1 MRALKKHTLDIA
13 NQQRENVPFQKPTLQ
28 KPSRGEAENAVRT
41 LLAWAG
47 DNPSREGL
55 LDTPKRVA
63 KAFDEW
69 FSGYNQDAKQI
80 LNRVFEDVS
89 GYDDMVLLRSID
101 VKSHCEH
108 HMAPFIGTAHVA
120 YLPAGGVVGISKIAR
135 LVDMYA
141 KRLQTQ
147 ENLTAQIAAAMD
159 THLKSRGCAIIIEAV
174 HQCMTTRGAAHPDVS
189 TVTTKFTGEFEQ
201 DENLREKFLALTR

>member
-1 MRALKKHTLDIA
+1 MSALKKHTLDIP
-13 NQQRENVPFQKPTLQ
+13 NLNIS
-28 KPSRGEAENAVRT
+28 KPSRHEAEAAVRT

-47 DNPSREGL
+47 DDPDREGL
-55 LDTPKRVA
+55 LDTPTRVT

-69 FSGYNQDAKQI
+69 FGGYRQNASAI
-80 LNRVFEDVS
+80 LNRVFEDVG

-108 HMAPFIGTAHVA
+108 HMAPFIGTAHIA
-120 YLPAGGVVGISKIAR
+120 YLPKGGVVGISKIAR

-147 ENLTAQIAAAMD
+147 ENLTAQIVSALDA
-159 THLKSRGCAIIIEAV
+159 HLKSRGFAIIIEAV
-174 HQCMTTRGAAHPDVS
+174 HQCMTTRGVYHPNAS
-189 TVTTKFTGEFEQ
+189 TITTKFTGEFLE
-201 DENLREKFLALTR
+201 DGSLRDKFFALTRQ

>member
-1 MRALKKHTLDIA
+1 MSALKKHALNFTNPDI
-13 NQQRENVPFQKPTLQ
+13 V
-28 KPSRGEAENAVRT
+28 KPSRCEAEAAVRT
-41 LLAWAG
+41 LLSWAG
-47 DNPSREGL
+47 DDPNREGL
-55 LDTPKRVA
+55 LDTPKRVV

-69 FSGYNQDAKQI
+69 FGGYALDANKI
-80 LNRVFEDVS
+80 LNRVFKDVS

-108 HMAPFIGTAHVA
+108 HMAPFIGTAHIA
-120 YLPAGGVVGISKIAR
+120 YLPNDGVVGISKITR

-147 ENLTAQIAAAMD
+147 ENLTAQIVSALE

-174 HQCMTTRGAAHPDVS
+174 HQCMTTRGVQHPNVS
-189 TVTTKFTGEFEQ
+189 TITTKFTGDFN
-201 DENLREKFLALTR
+201 ENSDLRDKFLMLTR

>member
-1 MRALKKHTLDIA
+1 MSALKKHTLGLTNTQA
-13 NQQRENVPFQKPTLQ
+13 TKPT
-28 KPSRGEAENAVRT
+28 RCEAENAVRT

-47 DNPSREGL
+47 DTPSREGL
-55 LDTPKRVA
+55 LDTPKRVV

-69 FSGYNQDAKQI
+69 FAGYGQDAGQI
-80 LNRVFEDVS
+80 LSRVFKDVS

-108 HMAPFIGTAHVA
+108 HMAPFIGIAHVA

-147 ENLTAQIAAAMD
+147 ENLTAQIATAMD

-174 HQCMTTRGAAHPDVS
+174 HQCMTTRGAQHPNVS
-189 TVTTKFTGEFEQ
+189 TVTTKFTGEFAE
-201 DENLREKFLALTR
+201 ELGLRDKFLSLTRT

>member
-1 MRALKKHTLDIA
+1 MSALKKHTLDIA
-13 NQQRENVPFQKPTLQ
+13 NLDAA
-28 KPSRGEAENAVRT
+28 KPSKYEAENAVRT

-47 DNPSREGL
+47 DDPSREGL
-55 LDTPKRVA
+55 LDTPVRVV

-69 FSGYNQDAKQI
+69 FGGYDQDASDI
-80 LNRVFEDVS
+80 LSRVFEDVS

-108 HMAPFIGTAHVA
+108 HMAPFIGTAHIA
-120 YLPAGGVVGISKIAR
+120 YLPKNGVVGISKIAR

-147 ENLTAQIAAAMD
+147 ENLTSQIATALD

-174 HQCMTTRGAAHPDVS
+174 HQCMTTRGVHHPNVS
-189 TVTTKFTGEFEQ
+189 TTTTKFTGEFLE
-201 DENLREKFLALTR
+201 DGSLRDKFFALTRQ

>member
-1 MRALKKHTLDIA
+1 MTVHKPRPVEIMKRA
-13 NQQRENVPFQKPTLQ
+13 
-28 KPSRGEAENAVRT
+28 KPSRCDAEAAVRT

-47 DNPSREGL
+47 DDPSREGL

-69 FSGYNQDAKQI
+69 FGGYTQDASQI
-80 LNRVFEDVS
+80 LNRVFTDVG
-89 GYDDMVLLRSID
+89 GYDDMVLLRAID

-108 HMAPFIGTAHVA
+108 HMAPFIGTAHIA
-120 YLPAGGVVGISKIAR
+120 YLPKDGVVGISKIAR

-147 ENLTAQIAAAMD
+147 ENLTAQIVSSLE
-159 THLKSRGCAIIIEAV
+159 THLKPRGTAIIIEAV
-174 HQCMTTRGAAHPDVS
+174 HQCMTTRGVGHAGVS
-189 TVTTKFTGEFEQ
+189 TVTTKFTGEFNADPALQ
-201 DENLREKFLALTR
+201 DKFLALAR

>member
-1 MRALKKHTLDIA
+1 MSMLKKHTLTEA
-13 NQQRENVPFQKPTLQ
+13 ASLAPTR
-28 KPSRGEAENAVRT
+28 SEAEEAVRT

-47 DNPSREGL
+47 DDPAREGL

-69 FSGYNQDAKQI
+69 FGGYHQDAGQI

-108 HMAPFIGTAHVA
+108 HMAPFIGTAHIA
-120 YLPAGGVVGISKIAR
+120 YLPSGGVVGISKIAR

-147 ENLTAQIAAAMD
+147 ENLTAQITAALD
-159 THLKSRGCAIIIEAV
+159 THLKPRGTAIIIEAV
-174 HQCMTTRGAAHPDVS
+174 HQCMTTRGVQHPNVS
-189 TVTTKFTGEFEQ
+189 TITTRFTGEFK
-201 DENLREKFLALTR
+201 NNTALRDRFLSLTR

>member
-1 MRALKKHTLDIA
+1 MSALKKHTLDIA
-13 NQQRENVPFQKPTLQ
+13 NLNLAKPDR
-28 KPSRGEAENAVRT
+28 SEAEAAVRT

-47 DNPSREGL
+47 DDPTREGL
-55 LDTPKRVA
+55 LDTPKRVT
-63 KAFDEW
+63 KAFGEW
-69 FSGYNQDAKQI
+69 FGGYDQDAAEI
-80 LNRVFEDVS
+80 LSRVFADVS

-108 HMAPFIGTAHVA
+108 HMAPFIGTAHIA
-120 YLPAGGVVGISKIAR
+120 YLPKGGVVGISKIAR

-147 ENLTAQIAAAMD
+147 ENLTAQIVAALD

-174 HQCMTTRGAAHPDVS
+174 HQCMTTRGAQHPNVS
-189 TVTTKFTGEFEQ
+189 TITTKFTGKFVT
-201 DENLREKFLALTR
+201 DISLRDKFLAFAHP

>member
-1 MRALKKHTLDIA
+1 MSPLRKHTLNTA
-13 NQQRENVPFQKPTLQ
+13 NAKAPKPT
-28 KPSRGEAENAVRT
+28 RHEAEKAVHT
-41 LLAWAG
+41 LLAWTG

-55 LDTPKRVA
+55 LDTPKRVV

-69 FSGYNQDAKQI
+69 FGGYGQDAGQI
-80 LNRVFEDVS
+80 LSRVFEDVS

-108 HMAPFIGTAHVA
+108 HMAPFIGTAHIA
-120 YLPAGGVVGISKIAR
+120 YLPRNGVVGISKIAR

-147 ENLTAQIAAAMD
+147 ENLTAKIATALD
-159 THLKSRGCAIIIEAV
+159 THLKSRGCAVIIEAV
-174 HQCMTTRGAAHPDVS
+174 HQCMTTRGAQHPNVS
-189 TVTTKFTGEFEQ
+189 TITTKFTGEFKA
-201 DENLREKFLALTR
+201 DVSLRDKFFALTH

>member
-1 MRALKKHTLDIA
+1 MSALKKHTIDISLTST
-13 NQQRENVPFQKPTLQ
+13 K
-28 KPSRGEAENAVRT
+28 KPSPHRPSKDEAENAVRT

-55 LDTPKRVA
+55 LDTPKRVV

-69 FSGYNQDAKQI
+69 FAGYSQDASQI
-80 LNRVFEDVS
+80 LSRVFTDVS
-89 GYDDMVLLRSID
+89 GYDDMVLLRDID

-108 HMAPFIGTAHVA
+108 HMAPFIGTAHIA

-147 ENLTAQIAAAMD
+147 ENLTAQIATAMD
-159 THLKSRGCAIIIEAV
+159 THLKSRGCAIIIKAV
-174 HQCMTTRGAAHPDVS
+174 HQCMTTRGAQHPNVA
-189 TVTTKFTGEFEQ
+189 TITKQFTGMFKDDSLLQQE
-201 DENLREKFLALTR
+201 FLALIQ

>member
-1 MRALKKHTLDIA
+1 MSMLKKHTLTEA
-13 NQQRENVPFQKPTLQ
+13 ATLAPTR
-28 KPSRGEAENAVRT
+28 SEAEDAVRT

-47 DNPSREGL
+47 DNPAREGL
-55 LDTPKRVA
+55 LDTPKRVV

-69 FSGYNQDAKQI
+69 FGGYHQDAGQI
-80 LNRVFEDVS
+80 LSRVFEDVG

-108 HMAPFIGTAHVA
+108 HMAPFIGTAHIA
-120 YLPAGGVVGISKIAR
+120 YLPSGGVVGISKIAR

-147 ENLTAQIAAAMD
+147 ENLTAQITAALD
-159 THLKSRGCAIIIEAV
+159 THLKSRGTAIIIEAV
-174 HQCMTTRGAAHPDVS
+174 HQCMTTRGVQHPNVS
-189 TVTTKFTGEFEQ
+189 TITTRFTGDFKS
-201 DENLREKFLALTR
+201 DTALRDKFLSLTR

>member
-1 MRALKKHTLDIA
+1 MSALKTHTLAVANKHT
-13 NQQRENVPFQKPTLQ
+13 QKPT
-28 KPSRGEAENAVRT
+28 RHEAQDAVRT

-47 DNPSREGL
+47 DTPSREGL
-55 LDTPKRVA
+55 LDTPKRVV

-69 FSGYNQDAKQI
+69 FAGYGQDASQI
-80 LNRVFEDVS
+80 LSRVFEDVS

-108 HMAPFIGTAHVA
+108 HMAPFIGTAHIA

-147 ENLTAQIAAAMD
+147 ENLTAQIALALD
-159 THLKSRGCAIIIEAV
+159 THLKSRGCAVFIDAV
-174 HQCMTTRGAAHPDVS
+174 HQCMTTRGAQHPNVS
-189 TVTTKFTGEFEQ
+189 TITMKFTGEFLA
-201 DENLREKFLALTR
+201 NVSLRDKFLRLAP

>member
-1 MRALKKHTLDIA
+1 MSALKKHTLDIA
-13 NQQRENVPFQKPTLQ
+13 NLNTAKPD
-28 KPSRGEAENAVRT
+28 RGEAEAAVRT

-47 DNPSREGL
+47 DDPSREGL

-69 FSGYNQDAKQI
+69 FGGYSQDAGEI
-80 LNRVFEDVS
+80 LSRVFEDVS

-108 HMAPFIGTAHVA
+108 HMAPFIGTAHIA
-120 YLPAGGVVGISKIAR
+120 YLPRSGVVGISKIAR

-147 ENLTAQIAAAMD
+147 ENLTAQIATALD

-174 HQCMTTRGAAHPDVS
+174 HQCMTTRGVQHPNVS
-189 TVTTKFTGEFEQ
+189 TVTTKFTGEFSS
-201 DENLREKFLALTR
+201 DGALRDKFLALTR